1 MANYNS
7 PIAILFVSV
16 STTINNVDAKSLLRK
31 RRPTLGIM
39 QQQQQQAKSRQ
50 LEVAE
55 LSGCEGGC
63 SMSMS
68 LPNLEQSSSQFIPEL
83 TIEGDEG
90 LPEGT
95 FPLGQDSVRVIV
107 MMIRNVQ
114 MGWRAFNVMI
124 MRWCLDVVVKVNE
137 RLIIVMILH

>member
-1 MANYNS
+1 MVNYTS
-7 PIAILFVSV
+7 PIAILFVGI
-16 STTINNVDAKSLLRK
+16 STTINNIDAKSLLLK
-31 RRPTLGIM
+31 RHPNLGM

-68 LPNLEQSSSQFIPEL
+68 LPNLEQSSSQFTPEL
-83 TIEGDEG
+83 TIVGDEG